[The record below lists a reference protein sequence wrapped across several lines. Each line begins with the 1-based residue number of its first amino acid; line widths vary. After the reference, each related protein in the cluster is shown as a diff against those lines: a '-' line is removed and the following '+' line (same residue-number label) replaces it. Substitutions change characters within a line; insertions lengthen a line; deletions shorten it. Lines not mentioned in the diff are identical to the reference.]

1 MTFRPALKLL
11 LKPQYF
17 LKWLG
22 EDFMALKPAAAFYV
36 ASPIITP
43 AILKDVWNFW
53 SCFLYI

>member
-43 AILKDVWNFW
+43 AILKDV
-53 SCFLYI
+53 